1 MKTRLAALAAS
12 GLSSLLFVASCA
24 TSDAGSSSNNES
36 RPPSQ
41 EEIATDA
48 YIYGY
53 PLVTMEMTR
62 RISTN
67 VAKPVGTRAPM
78 GQFARLRQYPT
89 AKFRDVTAPNADT
102 LYTVTW
108 LDVGKEPWIV
118 SVPAMKDRY
127 YLLPLL
133 DGWTNVFAAPGKR
146 TTGDGA
152 QKFAVTGPGFSGTLP
167 PGVTEY
173 KSGTSI
179 VWLLGRIYCTG
190 TPADYAAVHAIQ
202 DKVTAVPLSAYGKP
216 YKPAA
221 GAVDPKVDMKT
232 GVREQVDRLDAVA
245 YFTLLSKLLA
255 TNPPAPDDA
264 EMVAKLAEIGI
275 VPGQPFDPSKL
286 DPDVA
291 SVVPKAAQEKIMGWF
306 KESVAAGDASDVNGW
321 MFSTKTGTYGTEYL
335 QRALITAIGLGA
347 NLPQDA
353 IYPTSD
359 VDSEGHPYDGAE
371 RYVMRFEKGAL
382 PPAQAFWSVT
392 MYDEHYFF
400 VDNPLNRYNVS
411 SRSKLKANPDGS
423 IDVYIQNTS
432 PGKAKE
438 SNWLPAPKGRFVL
451 MLRMYWPR
459 ETPPPSILDGTWTP
473 PPVTK
478 TTPTAL

>member
-1 MKTRLAALAAS
+1 MKRRLAALAAFC
-12 GLSSLLFVASCA
+12 LPILFFVASCA
-24 TSDAGSSSNNES
+24 TSDGGSSSPEAKQP
-36 RPPSQ
+36 RSQ

-78 GQFARLRQYPT
+78 GQFARLREYPT

-118 SVPAMKDRY
+118 SVPAMKERY

-133 DGWTNVFAAPGKR
+133 DGWTTVFAAPGKR
-146 TTGDGA
+146 TTGDAA
-152 QKFAVTGPGFSGTLP
+152 QKFAVTGPGFTGTLP
-167 PGVTEY
+167 AGVTEY
-173 KSGTSI
+173 RSATSI

-190 TPADYAAVHAIQ
+190 TPADYAAVHALQ
-202 DKVTAVPLSAYGKP
+202 DKVTAVPLSAWGKA
-216 YKPAA
+216 YKPPV
-221 GAVDPKVDMKT
+221 GAVDPKLDMKT
-232 GVREQVDRLDAVA
+232 GVREQVERLDAVA
-245 YFTLLSKLLA
+245 YFSLLAKLLQA
-255 TNPPAPDDA
+255 NPPAPEDA
-264 EMVAKLAEIGI
+264 DMVAQLAEIGI
-275 VPGQPFDPSKL
+275 VPGQPFDASKL

-306 KESVAAGDASDVNGW
+306 KESVAAGDARDANGW
-321 MFSTKTGTYGTEYL
+321 LFTTKTGRYGTEYL
-335 QRALITAIGLGA
+335 QRALVTAIGLGA
-347 NLPQDA
+347 NLPEDA
-353 IYPTSD
+353 IYPTSE
-359 VDSEGHPYDGAE
+359 VDSEGRPYDGSE

-392 MYDEHYFF
+392 LYDAQYFF
-400 VDNPLNRYNVS
+400 VANPLNRYNVS

-423 IDVYIQNTS
+423 IDVYIQSSS

-451 MLRMYWPR
+451 MLRMYWPKD
-459 ETPPPSILDGTWTP
+459 TPPSILDGSWSP
-473 PPVTK
+473 PPVVK

>member
-1 MKTRLAALAAS
+1 VKIRLAALAA
-12 GLSSLLFVASCA
+12 LCLPSLLFVTSCA
-24 TSDAGSSSNNES
+24 TSNTGSSGPEAKQ
-36 RPPSQ
+36 PTQ
-41 EEIATDA
+41 EEIAMDA

-53 PLVTMEMTR
+53 PLITMEMTR

-78 GQFARLRQYPT
+78 GQFARLREYPT

-102 LYTVTW
+102 LYTIAW

-133 DGWTNVFAAPGKR
+133 DGWTHVFAAPGKR

-167 PGVTEY
+167 AGVTEY
-173 KSGTSI
+173 KSGTDI

-202 DKVTAVPLSAYGKP
+202 DKVTAVPLSAYGKAW
-216 YKPAA
+216 KPPA
-221 GAVDPKVDMKT
+221 GTVDPKIDMKT
-232 GVREQVDRLDAVA
+232 GVRDQVDRLDAVA
-245 YFTLLSKLLA
+245 YFSLLAKLLEK
-255 TNPPAPDDA
+255 NPPAPEDA
-264 EMVAKLAEIGI
+264 DMVAQLAEIGI
-275 VPGQPFDPSKL
+275 VSGQPFDASKL

-291 SVVPKAAQEKIMGWF
+291 SVVPRAAQEKIMGWF
-306 KESVAAGDASDVNGW
+306 KGSVAAGDASDANGW
-321 MFSTKTGTYGTEYL
+321 MFSTKTGTYGTQYL

-353 IYPTSD
+353 IYPTSQ

-382 PPAQAFWSVT
+382 PPANAFWSVT
-392 MYDEHYFF
+392 MYDADYFF
-400 VDNPLNRYNVS
+400 VANPLNRYTVS

-423 IDVYIQNTS
+423 VDVYIQNAS

-451 MLRMYWPR
+451 MLRMYWPK
-459 ETPPPSILDGTWTP
+459 ETPPSILDGSWTP
-473 PPVTK
+473 PPVVR